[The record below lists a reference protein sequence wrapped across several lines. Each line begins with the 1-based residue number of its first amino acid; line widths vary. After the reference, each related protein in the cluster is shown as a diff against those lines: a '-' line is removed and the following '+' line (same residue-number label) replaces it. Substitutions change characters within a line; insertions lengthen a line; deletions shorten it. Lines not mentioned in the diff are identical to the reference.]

1 MPHHTQQKKQQSG
14 WGILMLSAYRM
25 AAWAD
30 AELVQKAKQHGLDTD
45 FSTECV
51 FGSVLSP
58 RAPSV
63 GRDVSFTWKYRTNSG
78 KEIPAVS
85 CRSASIRRKMF
96 CMCSDIR
103 STSDG
108 DAFLLCSSHVL
119 PRRSPMFSLI
129 QPRESSAGD
138 ISPSPS
144 ASIFMNR
151 SVWKGLRGFQIFNP
165 TSMCA

>member
-14 WGILMLSAYRM
+14 WGILMLSPYRM

-51 FGSVLSP
+51 FVSVVSP

-78 KEIPAVS
+78 KKSRRFRVDPPLFGGKCFVCAVIFARRPTVTLFVVFEPRVAQEVTYVLAHPA
-85 CRSASIRRKMF
+85 
-96 CMCSDIR
+96 
-103 STSDG
+103 
-108 DAFLLCSSHVL
+108 SH
-119 PRRSPMFSLI
+119 
-129 QPRESSAGD
+129 
-138 ISPSPS
+138 
-144 ASIFMNR
+144 
-151 SVWKGLRGFQIFNP
+151 
-165 TSMCA
+165 

>member
-1 MPHHTQQKKQQSG
+1 MNHSFIHSRHSFIHAFVRARASCGRWCVGLLGRITRYWWYRRGEETRMPHHTQQKKQQSG

-108 DAFLLCSSHVL
+108 DAFFVVFEL
-119 PRRSPMFSLI
+119 SLI
-129 QPRESSAGD
+129 H
-138 ISPSPS
+138 I
-144 ASIFMNR
+144 
-151 SVWKGLRGFQIFNP
+151 
-165 TSMCA
+165 

>member
-1 MPHHTQQKKQQSG
+1 MRSFVRARASCGRWCVVLGRITRYWWYRRGEETRMPHHTQQKKQQSG

-51 FGSVLSP
+51 FASVVSP

-85 CRSASIRRKMF
+85 CRSASIVQSQDRARWSSRRA
-96 CMCSDIR
+96 R
-103 STSDG
+103 TQT
-108 DAFLLCSSHVL
+108 
-119 PRRSPMFSLI
+119 RRSVGQADSLD
-129 QPRESSAGD
+129 P
-138 ISPSPS
+138 
-144 ASIFMNR
+144 F
-151 SVWKGLRGFQIFNP
+151 LRTPELGVVLNH
-165 TSMCA
+165 